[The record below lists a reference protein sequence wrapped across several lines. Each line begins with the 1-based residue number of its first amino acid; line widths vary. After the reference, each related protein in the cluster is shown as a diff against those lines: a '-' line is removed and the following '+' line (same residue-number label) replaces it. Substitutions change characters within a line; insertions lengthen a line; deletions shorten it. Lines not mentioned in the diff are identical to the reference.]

1 MNLFKS
7 NSPAERL
14 ARLEKIRA
22 KGRKHFILYT
32 GMLGWGLSVFV
43 ITTIWA
49 WYDDHGWHVPTDGIP
64 PSEWGH
70 AAFRLVL
77 WLTAGYFF
85 GVQMWK
91 RFGFEDQAKSQSATT
106 PSGS

>member
-1 MNLFKS
+1 MKPTS
-7 NSPAERL
+7 SPARL

-49 WYDDHGWHVPTDGIP
+49 WYDDHGWHVPTNGIP
-64 PSEWGH
+64 ANEWVH
-70 AAFRLVL
+70 TAFRLAL

-85 GVQMWK
+85 GAGLWK
-91 RFGFEDQAKSQSATT
+91 RFGFENPANTQT
-106 PSGS
+106 PHSPD